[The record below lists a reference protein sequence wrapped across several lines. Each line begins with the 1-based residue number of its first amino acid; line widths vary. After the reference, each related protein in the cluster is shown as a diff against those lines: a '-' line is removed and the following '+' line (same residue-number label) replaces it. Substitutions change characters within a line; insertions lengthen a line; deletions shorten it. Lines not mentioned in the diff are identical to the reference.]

1 MEWKPQVENIY
12 KDLFR
17 NYPALKECKEDIL
30 LSFQLM
36 RDCYNQKGKLLI
48 CGNGGSAADS
58 EHIVGELLKG
68 FLQQRRVNDRF
79 LNKLVNMFPKDGLE
93 LGKKIQEALPAI
105 SLTGQSAFSTAFSND
120 VSPDTVFA
128 QQVYALGLEQDIL
141 LAISTTGNS
150 KNVLN
155 AVKISRAIGMKSIG
169 SDRSRGWR
177 NEETVRCGNLCTW
190 HSNVQDPGTTFTR
203 ISCTLRNA
211 GSRIL
216 SKSVEICIPSRMI
229 FHPVDITSLIHWLKL
244 QAEFLVA

>member
-1 MEWKPQVENIY
+1 LEWKPQVENIY
-12 KDLFR
+12 KDLFS
-17 NYPALKECKEDIL
+17 NYPALIECKEDIL
-30 LSFQLM
+30 LSFQLI

-68 FLQQRRVNDRF
+68 FLRQRRVNEQF
-79 LNKLVNMFPKDGLE
+79 LNKLVNLFPIDGLE

-150 KNVLN
+150 TNVIN

-169 SDRSRGWR
+169 LTGQEGGEMRK
-177 NEETVRCGNLCTW
+177 LCD
-190 HSNVQDPGTTFTR
+190 VAICVPGTQTFR
-203 ISCTLRNA
+203 IQELH
-211 GSRIL
+211 L
-216 SKSVEICIPSRMI
+216 
-229 FHPVDITSLIHWLKL
+229 PVYHALCAMLE
-244 QAEFLVA
+244 AEFFPNP

>member
-12 KDLFR
+12 NDLFR

-30 LSFQLM
+30 LSFQLI

-79 LNKLVNMFPKDGLE
+79 LNKLVNLFPKDGLE

-141 LAISTTGNS
+141 FAISTTGNS

-155 AVKISRAIGMKSIG
+155 ADKNIAY
-169 SDRSRGWR
+169 DRYEIHWADGTRGWR

-190 HSNVQDPGTTFTR
+190 HPNVQNPGTTFTR
-203 ISCTLRNA
+203 ISCTLRHA

-216 SKSVEICIPSRMI
+216 SKSVEMCIYSSPVDDIPSG
-229 FHPVDITSLIHWLKL
+229 
-244 QAEFLVA
+244 

>member
-12 KDLFR
+12 KDLFS
-17 NYPALKECKEDIL
+17 NYPVLKECKEDIL

-68 FLQQRRVNDRF
+68 FLQQRLVNDRF

-128 QQVYALGLEQDIL
+128 QQVYALGMEQDIL

-155 AVKISRAIGMKSIG
+155 AVKNIPCNWYEIHW

-177 NEETVRCGNLCTW
+177 NEETVRCGNLCTR
-190 HSNVQDPGTTFTR
+190 HSNVQNPGASFACL
-203 ISCTLRNA
+203 SCTLRNA

-216 SKSVEICIPSRMI
+216 YISVEICIPSRMI
-229 FHPVDITSLIHWLKL
+229 FHPVDIFIIR
-244 QAEFLVA
+244 FIG